1 MVRLIAGGKGK
12 GKTKYILD
20 RANKEAKDSDGV
32 IIYLDK
38 NSKHMFELDRN
49 IRLIN
54 VREYPVAGFDV
65 LMGFICGLISGN
77 TDIQSI
83 YFDSFLTLAN
93 LEDQD
98 PSDAIDKMIVLSD
111 RLGVEFIISLS
122 MGIEEL
128 DDRFKE
134 ITELSL

>member
-1 MVRLIAGGKGK
+1 MVKLIAGEKGK

-20 RANKEAKDSDGV
+20 RANSEAKTTDGV

-54 VREYPVAGFDV
+54 VREYPISDFDV

-77 TDIQSI
+77 SDIQSV

-98 PSDAIDKMIVLSD
+98 PAEAIDKMIVLSD

-122 MGIEEL
+122 LGLNEL
-128 DDRFKE
+128 DERFRE

>member
-1 MVRLIAGGKGK
+1 MVKLIAGGKGK

-20 RANKEAKDSDGV
+20 RANTEAKSSDGSV
-32 IIYLDK
+32 IYLDK

-54 VREYPVAGFDV
+54 VREYPVADFDV
-65 LMGFICGLISGN
+65 LMGFICGLVSGN
-77 TDIQSI
+77 SDIQSI

-93 LEDQD
+93 LENQD
-98 PSDAIDKMIVLSD
+98 PSEAIDKMIILSD

-122 MGIEEL
+122 LGLEEL
-128 DDRFKE
+128 DERFKD

>member
-1 MVRLIAGGKGK
+1 MVKLIAGARGK

-20 RANKEAKDSDGV
+20 RANNEAKNSDGV

-54 VREYPVAGFDV
+54 VREYPVADFDV

-77 TDIQSI
+77 SDIMSV
-83 YFDSFLTLAN
+83 YFDSFLTLAG

-98 PSDAIDKMIVLSD
+98 PTDALDKMIVLSD

-122 MGIEEL
+122 MGIEDL
-128 DDRFKE
+128 DERFKE